1 MHNVWADIWQK
12 NEAME
17 NMGRNPYGFKR
28 VPSNFVF
35 DEDKSVKWNK
45 EKAQKNNDDYDNEV
59 KRLNQEKMKRRNE
72 IYAEIYKVIQEEVG
86 FGISEKKAAKIWEY
100 AYDKGHSEGWYEI
113 MVNLEEIEELVKFV
127 LDKKN

>member
-1 MHNVWADIWQK
+1 MHNVWVDIWQK
-12 NEAME
+12 YEAME

-59 KRLNQEKMKRRNE
+59 KRMNQEKMKRRNE

>member
-12 NEAME
+12 YEEME
-17 NMGRNPYGFKR
+17 NMGRKPYGFKR
-28 VPSNFVF
+28 IPSNFVF

-45 EKAQKNNDDYDNEV
+45 EQAQKNNDDYDNEV
-59 KRLNQEKMKRRNE
+59 KRLNQEKMKRRDE
-72 IYAEIYKVIQEEVG
+72 IYAEIYKAIQEEVG

-100 AYDKGHSEGWYEI
+100 AYNRGHSAGWYEI
-113 MVNLEEIEELVKFV
+113 IVNLDEIEKLVKFV

>member
-12 NEAME
+12 YEAME

-45 EKAQKNNDDYDNEV
+45 EQAQKNNDDYDNEV

-100 AYDKGHSEGWYEI
+100 AYDKGHSAGWYEI

>member
-12 NEAME
+12 YEAME

-45 EKAQKNNDDYDNEV
+45 EQAQKNNDDYDNEV
-59 KRLNQEKMKRRNE
+59 KRLNQEKMKRRDE
-72 IYAEIYKVIQEEVG
+72 INAEIYKTIQEEVG

-100 AYDKGHSEGWYEI
+100 AYDRGHSAGWYERI
-113 MVNLEEIEELVKFV
+113 ANLEEIEELVKSV

>member
-12 NEAME
+12 YEAME

>member
-1 MHNVWADIWQK
+1 MYNAWADIWQK
-12 NEAME
+12 YEAME
-17 NMGRNPYGFKR
+17 NMGGNPYGFKR

-45 EKAQKNNDDYDNEV
+45 EQAQKNNNDYDNEV
-59 KRLNQEKMKRRNE
+59 KRLNQEKMKRMDE

-86 FGISEKKAAKIWEY
+86 FGISEKKAEKIWEY

-113 MVNLEEIEELVKFV
+113 MVILEEIEELVKFV

>member
-12 NEAME
+12 YEAME

-45 EKAQKNNDDYDNEV
+45 EQAQKNNDDYDNEV
-59 KRLNQEKMKRRNE
+59 KRLNQEKIKRKDE
-72 IYAEIYKVIQEEVG
+72 IYAEIYKAIQKEVG

-100 AYDKGHSEGWYEI
+100 AYDKGIQQDG
-113 MVNLEEIEELVKFV
+113 MK
-127 LDKKN
+127 